1 MTEITL
7 AIDLMS
13 IMYMIIAIPLII
25 TLSKLGWV
33 ICDYLKATL
42 DLKW

>member
-33 ICDYLKATL
+33 ICDYLKAIL

>member
-7 AIDLMS
+7 AIDLINM
-13 IMYMIIAIPLII
+13 IYMIIAIPLII

-33 ICDYLKATL
+33 ICDYLKAIL
-42 DLKW
+42 DLDW